1 VDISVMGPDNSL
13 DIYWSPDEP
22 STWAPQT
29 VATTDTAFSAPAM
42 VVSGNGVDVT
52 AAGPD
57 GSLYDYWAQNGTD
70 DWNFAAVALSG
81 SVG

>member
-1 VDISVMGPDNSL
+1 
-13 DIYWSPDEP
+13 
-22 STWAPQT
+22 
-29 VATTDTAFSAPAM
+29 M